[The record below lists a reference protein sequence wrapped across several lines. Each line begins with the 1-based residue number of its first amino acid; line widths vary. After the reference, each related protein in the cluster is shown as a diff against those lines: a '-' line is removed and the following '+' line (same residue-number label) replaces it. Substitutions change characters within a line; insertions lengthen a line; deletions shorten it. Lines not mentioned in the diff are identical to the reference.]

1 VKSPPRLTVAL
12 LAILAATAA
21 AGCGSKGTSGN
32 RDLESL
38 CRRERAALVRVSP
51 VADLGDAERTLRNV
65 IALER
70 RVLAGLRESS
80 LADDPLATKLRFS
93 IAASTRSLEAITG
106 DAQGAMD
113 PVRTG
118 VPSARRAVG
127 GADGL
132 LRSLCGSSRA

>member
-1 VKSPPRLTVAL
+1 M
-12 LAILAATAA
+12 
-21 AGCGSKGTSGN
+21 CQ
-32 RDLESL
+32 
-38 CRRERAALVRVSP
+38 RERAALVRASP
-51 VADLGDAERTLRNV
+51 VTDLGDAERTLRTV

-70 RVLAGLRESS
+70 RILAGLRGSP
-80 LADDPLATKLRFS
+80 LADETLATKLRLS

-127 GADGL
+127 NADGL
-132 LRSLCGSSRA
+132 LRSLCSSSRA